1 MSDAINLLEK
11 FEKIE
16 GYFKPGIITTYNDSE
31 VFLAKIKGAFPWH
44 SHADTDDFFLV
55 IKGQIRIELRDRVV
69 DLSQGE
75 LFVVP
80 KGVEHRPVADEEA
93 LVLLIE
99 PAGEPNTGDAGS
111 ATEKVWI

>member
-1 MSDAINLLEK
+1 MSDVINLLEK
-11 FEKIE
+11 FEKIK
-16 GYFKPGIITTYNDSE
+16 GYFQPGIITTYNDNE
-31 VFLAKIKGAFPWH
+31 VFLAKIKGEFPWH

-55 IKGQIRIELRDRVV
+55 IKGNIRIELRDKVIA
-69 DLSQGE
+69 LSEGE

-99 PAGEPNTGDAGS
+99 PAGEPNTGDAGN
-111 ATEKVWI
+111 ATAKVWI